1 MESLL
6 VFPGLFGVGKSNS
19 KAVFLQ
25 EEQSLP
31 KSDDLSID
39 FGQLLEESVKR
50 AEEGFMDA
58 TFYPV
63 KSCGSCGSASQDTDP
78 CSFSSA
84 ITPGCASNV
93 STMTFGCPSPETPST
108 GVDLSGVRENIAQFL
123 EDLEGINFTLDLG
136 AKGVVK
142 VEGMKNENGEFSFQI
157 QGSKDALTE
166 LFTMLFG
173 YLTTVVQGGVN
184 SQNASQNCSFSC
196 GKTSA
201 SCGGNDVIPLT
212 VVVSSGSSPIENVVT
227 SGGGNEEVEVS
238 DDIEFSLTAED
249 VNTDEESVPEVKTEE
264 DTFSDIAQPQVPV
277 QESREID
284 DNSLEISSDERNGA
298 VSKGKIE
305 HKSPDKPEN
314 RILLSTEVG
323 TPRVEITSSGGEV
336 VSITRL
342 DDVAEVEK
350 IFDSILRFASQ
361 EKGTK
366 EVVVKLQ
373 PESLGSIVVHLKENT
388 NHLQCI
394 WEIADARTRELV
406 ERNLPLLEARLQGQG
421 FTFENFWG
429 GSDGRQSNWQ
439 NTFRWSFGSFSDV
452 PVESKRRSLVFSD
465 YRVNLLA

>member
-173 YLTTVVQGGVN
+173 YLTTVVQNGVN
-184 SQNASQNCSFSC
+184 SQNASQNCSLSC

-201 SCGGNDVIPLT
+201 SCGGNDVIPLAA
-212 VVVSSGSSPIENVVT
+212 VVSSGSSPIENVVT
-227 SGGGNEEVEVS
+227 SGDENGEVEVS

-249 VNTDEESVPEVKTEE
+249 VNADEENVPEVETEE
-264 DTFSDIAQPQVPV
+264 DAVPNISQTQAPV
-277 QESREID
+277 QETREID
-284 DNSLEISSDERNGA
+284 DNSLEISSDEHSGL
-298 VSKGKIE
+298 VDKGKID
-305 HKSPDKPEN
+305 HKSPDKLEN
-314 RILLSTEVG
+314 RVALSAEVAA
-323 TPRVEITSSGGEV
+323 PRGEITSSGGEV

-342 DDVAEVEK
+342 DDVTEVEK

-439 NTFRWSFGSFSDV
+439 EAFRWNLGSFADV
-452 PVESKRRSLVFSD
+452 LGESEGSSLALSD

>member
-108 GVDLSGVRENIAQFL
+108 GVDLSGVRESIAQFL

-136 AKGVVK
+136 AKGMVK
-142 VEGMKNENGEFSFQI
+142 LEGMKNENGEFSFQI

-173 YLTTVVQGGVN
+173 YLTTVVQNGVN
-184 SQNASQNCSFSC
+184 SQNASQNCSLSC

-201 SCGGNDVIPLT
+201 SCGGNDVIPLAA
-212 VVVSSGSSPIENVVT
+212 VVSSGSSPIENVVT
-227 SGGGNEEVEVS
+227 SGDENGEVS

-249 VNTDEESVPEVKTEE
+249 VNADEENVPEVETEE
-264 DTFSDIAQPQVPV
+264 DAVPNISQTQAPV
-277 QESREID
+277 QETREID
-284 DNSLEISSDERNGA
+284 DNSLEISSDEHSGL
-298 VSKGKIE
+298 VDKGKID
-305 HKSPDKPEN
+305 HKSPDKLEN
-314 RILLSTEVG
+314 RVALSAEVAA
-323 TPRVEITSSGGEV
+323 PRGEITSSGGEV

-342 DDVAEVEK
+342 DDVTEVEK

-439 NTFRWSFGSFSDV
+439 EAFRWNLGSFADV
-452 PVESKRRSLVFSD
+452 LGESEGSSLALSD